1 MLISSIVLQ
10 PKTKLIMKE
19 QNKWQT
25 FRFDIGPYSISSLAV
40 KLALLEFGKTV
51 LKHLHGK
58 NTILFMFKVQT
69 DQGFRSITHL
79 QEFQWNKTP
88 YPIKGVGVK

>member
-1 MLISSIVLQ
+1 M
-10 PKTKLIMKE
+10 
-19 QNKWQT
+19 NKWNN
-25 FRFDIGPYSISSLAV
+25 FRFDIGPYPISSLAV

-88 YPIKGVGVK
+88 RCEVEFEKNVLEEREQIP